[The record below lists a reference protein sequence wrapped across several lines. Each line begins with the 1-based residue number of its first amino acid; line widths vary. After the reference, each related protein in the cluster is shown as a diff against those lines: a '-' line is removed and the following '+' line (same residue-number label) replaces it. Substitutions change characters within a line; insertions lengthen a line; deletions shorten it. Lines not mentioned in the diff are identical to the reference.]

1 MRKFCSKGIFKLDV
15 TGSGVI
21 GMEDAPQFIQEPE
34 PRGCP
39 GKQQSAQQAW
49 QHWQEIIYLSFIPSV
64 LSSLLL
70 PHFINFHSCSLICF
84 PLTGDLVQGEIPNPS
99 HEQQEQQ
106 DLCLRSV
113 VQTNTSLGITDSCPC
128 SIQRKSSSVST
139 VLPDLFF
146 HLCTRSLRI
155 RLYWQEFQHKF
166 RAKWKHSHL
175 EGRFGQ
181 EMGTKQ
187 EVKAMG
193 INFKNFF
200 IGFGT
205 SNQFPNVL

>member
-1 MRKFCSKGIFKLDV
+1 MRKFRSKGAFKWEM
-15 TGSGVI
+15 TSSGVI

-34 PRGCP
+34 PRGCL

-64 LSSLLL
+64 LSLLFL
-70 PHFINFHSCSLICF
+70 LRFINFHSCSLLCF

-106 DLCLRSV
+106 DLCLRSM

-128 SIQRKSSSVST
+128 PLQRKSSSVST
-139 VLPDLFF
+139 ALPDLLF

-155 RLYWQEFQHKF
+155 RLYWQEFQHTF
-166 RAKWKHSHL
+166 RAKWKYSHL

-181 EMGTKQ
+181 ERGTKQ
-187 EVKAMG
+187 EVNAMSN
-193 INFKNFF
+193 NFKNFF
-200 IGFGT
+200 LSFGT
-205 SNQFPNVL
+205 SNQFPNMP